1 MAADAS
7 VASRWNISGWFI
19 AHPIA
24 TTLLTLALVL
34 LGMFAFPKLPVAPLP
49 QAEFPTIQIS
59 ARLPGSSPD
68 TMAAAVATPLEVELS
83 GIAGI
88 TEMTSTSSL
97 GATSITLQFTL
108 SKDITAA
115 VQE

>member
-1 MAADAS
+1 MQ
-7 VASRWNISGWFI
+7 VSRLNVSAWFI
-19 AHPIA
+19 AHPVA

-34 LGMFAFPKLPVAPLP
+34 LGLFAFPKMPVAPLP

-59 ARLPGSSPD
+59 ARLPGASPD

-88 TEMTSTSSL
+88 TEMTSSSSL

-108 SKDITAA
+108 DKD
-115 VQE
+115 